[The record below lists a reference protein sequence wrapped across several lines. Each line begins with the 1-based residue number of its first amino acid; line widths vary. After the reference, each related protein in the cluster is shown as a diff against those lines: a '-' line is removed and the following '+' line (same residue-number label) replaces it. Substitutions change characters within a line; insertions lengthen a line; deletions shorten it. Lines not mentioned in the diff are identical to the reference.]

1 MNGLK
6 EVSRLI
12 EESENTRMKLGI
24 SQVMLIVPFPT
35 KEKKGFLKT
44 IFNNLV
50 FITLFKFLF
59 IRML

>member
-24 SQVMLIVPFPT
+24 SQVMLYVPFPT
-35 KEKKGFLKT
+35 KEKKSFWKT